1 MMIKTVFP
9 LLITLLFIGCSTT
22 EEATEK
28 DRSDPFFDVSD
39 EVVDEFVEENLNE
52 FERTLLATRSDLSDI
67 YTNLEHDMPEQ
78 YLRERVIE
86 EQEVDEFAGYRVQIL
101 STRDVVHADTTKD
114 YFAAWSD
121 TTITGYQAE
130 AYVFFRQP
138 YYRVRAGDFRDRE
151 TAIEFSRLLKSR
163 YPEAWVVHDRIVPA
177 NVPPDTVT
185 IQLAEP
191 SNND

>member
-9 LLITLLFIGCSTT
+9 LLLILLFIGCSTT
-22 EEATEK
+22 EEATEQ

-52 FERTLLATRSDLSDI
+52 FERTLLASRSDLSDT
-67 YTNLEHDMPEQ
+67 YANLEHDMPEQ

-151 TAIEFSRLLKSR
+151 TAIEFSRLLKSH

-177 NVPPDTVT
+177 NV
-185 IQLAEP
+185 
-191 SNND
+191 